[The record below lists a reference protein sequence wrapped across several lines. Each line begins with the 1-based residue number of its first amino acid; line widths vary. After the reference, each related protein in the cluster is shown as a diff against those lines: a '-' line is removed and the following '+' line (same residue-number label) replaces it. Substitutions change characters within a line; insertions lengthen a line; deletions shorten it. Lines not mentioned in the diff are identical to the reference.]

1 MNKTVDE
8 SKTVNTGYVIFTPVE
23 LVEKFDNVEMRS
35 VKDSYGN
42 MIHTPFYKN
51 QQVYLKLTGHSGH
64 ISEVSADSGN
74 VYAFTQMYRLGT
86 KSDTEKPSEQLQALL
101 DFDARFSENVSESC
115 DVPYKPIVAA
125 STFESTTVYGASVKL
140 DKDTGL
146 GRDRFTIACTVFGKD
161 KNRPYELTNRNIK
174 SRMPKDVKSL
184 VVAELDFYFSERS
197 FKARLKARQIQQQD
211 AINVKPKFNVKLA
224 L

>member
-101 DFDARFSENVSESC
+101 DFDARFSENVMVERVDLVRHPRPSC
-115 DVPYKPIVAA
+115 YVGNHRTLIIYLSGYIDHRTLFSRY
-125 STFESTTVYGASVKL
+125 TFICIHEIKL
-140 DKDTGL
+140 
-146 GRDRFTIACTVFGKD
+146 FTWSHLRCAQKGFC
-161 KNRPYELTNRNIK
+161 
-174 SRMPKDVKSL
+174 
-184 VVAELDFYFSERS
+184 
-197 FKARLKARQIQQQD
+197 
-211 AINVKPKFNVKLA
+211 
-224 L
+224 